1 MPSNLNTV
9 LADCE
14 QQAKNLVEEI
24 SKYRAAGALSDQ
36 TTKSLETLCKAL
48 RDTHQKI
55 QPFEAVFARRIV
67 IILGSALL
75 VNFVLLVAILIL
87 LFSR

>member
-1 MPSNLNTV
+1 MV

-14 QQAKNLVEEI
+14 KQVKNLIEEI

-36 TTKSLETLCKAL
+36 TVKSLEAICKAL
-48 RDTHQKI
+48 SDTHRKI

-75 VNFVLLVAILIL
+75 VNFVLLITILIL
-87 LFSR
+87 LFNR